1 MDYTAIFQG
10 GGLKSIAY
18 IGAILALE
26 EEGFICKKA
35 AGVSAGSIFA
45 SLLMAEYTGKEMLHI
60 INNLNIENLI
70 KKNNNFI
77 KNTINDKG
85 MYSLYY
91 IEKML
96 EQLLIKKDKFS
107 FNSFKDKQD
116 YKLKI
121 LATNISKNI
130 PIVFPDSLIYYNMS
144 QDFFSVAKA
153 VVMSSTFPIFFKPY
167 KLNNDYIADGG
178 IIDNFP
184 YNIFSYS
191 KNELV
196 IGFLLTNKKNK
207 NIPQNIK
214 IINLNTK
221 GIKLL
226 NFKIKKEDQ
235 FKLIENAYLDTKR
248 QLREFNLI

>member
-26 EEGFICKKA
+26 EEGFVCKRA
-35 AGVSAGSIFA
+35 AGVSAGAIFA
-45 SLLMAEYTGKEMLHI
+45 ALLMAGYTGKEMLYI
-60 INNLNIENLI
+60 INNLSIDKLI

-91 IEKML
+91 IEKMI
-96 EQLLIKKDKFS
+96 EQLLIKKDKYSFFS
-107 FNSFKDKQD
+107 
-116 YKLKI
+116 YKNNKNYNLKI
-121 LATNISKNI
+121 LATNTSKNV
-130 PIVFPDSLIYYNMS
+130 PIVFPDSLTYYNMNP
-144 QDFFSVAKA
+144 DLFSVAKA
-153 VVMSSTFPIFFKPY
+153 TVMSSTFPLFFKPY
-167 KLNNDYIADGG
+167 KLNNDYVADGG

-184 YNIFSYS
+184 YNIFSYDN
-191 KNELV
+191 NELV
-196 IGFLLTNKKNK
+196 LGFLLTNKRNK

-226 NFKIKKEDQ
+226 NFKIKKDDQ
-235 FKLIENAYLDTKR
+235 LKLIEKSYLDTKR
-248 QLREFNLI
+248 QLRELNLI